1 MSAKTKRR
9 KKGKKIIIFIILIV
23 LVIGGIAVYKA
34 LHPPIELMQTV
45 HTTHATRGDL
55 QEEISSTGNIAGID
69 TVNVYAPASGTI
81 LEVDVRTGDEVTAGT
96 LIASYNLAKLEEDL
110 YQAKLQNEKSQIAY
124 DNTVNNSS
132 KGNGKVK
139 EANVNLSV
147 LEKQIEDHENY
158 LTNLQNAL
166 SDYKTKASNDAV
178 LANYN
183 LKKQQAQLQEKLAG
197 LTPGTTEYETT
208 AKELEK
214 VLNQLEQLTLQQS
227 LLQKTEY
234 EADLEKK
241 IAEEQETLAD
251 LREYQ
256 AKMQTQKSTGEASV
270 LDDYNRRQLEI
281 DKELTDLSYQKLLED
296 AELARK
302 GVSTQVQGVIT
313 SLSVAP
319 GSQVSAGMPVATL
332 ERTDKLIVKAG
343 AAKYAMERLRVGQKV
358 DVTIGDKT
366 FPGEVTHI
374 DRIATVT
381 NLNAASVGFE
391 VELLEKD
398 DSVYIGMEVKMTI
411 YTNFA
416 ENALQLPTEAVN
428 ANKDGDFVYVVENG
442 VIAKKAVKV
451 GIVSHGTAQILEGIT
466 ESDEVVTKYSG
477 YLEEGTAV
485 IATPA
490 E

>member
-1 MSAKTKRR
+1 
-9 KKGKKIIIFIILIV
+9 
-23 LVIGGIAVYKA
+23 
-34 LHPPIELMQTV
+34 
-45 HTTHATRGDL
+45 
-55 QEEISSTGNIAGID
+55 
-69 TVNVYAPASGTI
+69 
-81 LEVDVRTGDEVTAGT
+81 
-96 LIASYNLAKLEEDL
+96 
-110 YQAKLQNEKSQIAY
+110 
-124 DNTVNNSS
+124 
-132 KGNGKVK
+132 
-139 EANVNLSV
+139 
-147 LEKQIEDHENY
+147 
-158 LTNLQNAL
+158 
-166 SDYKTKASNDAV
+166 
-178 LANYN
+178 
-183 LKKQQAQLQEKLAG
+183 
-197 LTPGTTEYETT
+197 
-208 AKELEK
+208 
-214 VLNQLEQLTLQQS
+214 
-227 LLQKTEY
+227 
-234 EADLEKK
+234 
-241 IAEEQETLAD
+241 
-251 LREYQ
+251 
-256 AKMQTQKSTGEASV
+256 
-270 LDDYNRRQLEI
+270 
-281 DKELTDLSYQKLLED
+281 
-296 AELARK
+296 
-302 GVSTQVQGVIT
+302 
-313 SLSVAP
+313 
-319 GSQVSAGMPVATL
+319 
-332 ERTDKLIVKAG
+332 
-343 AAKYAMERLRVGQKV
+343 MERLRVGQKV